1 MKRSL
6 FAAVMVLLALC
17 PIHAYARDAFAGQW
31 DAVVAPGE
39 DAAQA
44 KEKEF
49 KDVLTFK
56 GDQFMSKAME
66 KHGFKSTKYEENQ
79 QYGLAATFKAE
90 AKSEKNGTVTWTGQA
105 SANQMKGELVWKKP
119 DGTELHF
126 TFQATLKQ

>member
-1 MKRSL
+1 MNRAL
-6 FAAVMVLLALC
+6 IAAAALLLLISSSA
-17 PIHAYARDAFAGQW
+17 HARDAFAGSW
-31 DAVVAPGE
+31 DAVVTPGE

-66 KHGFKSTKYEENQ
+66 KHGFKAMKYEENQ

-90 AKSEKNGTVTWTGQA
+90 GKSEKNGSVTWTGQA

-119 DGTELHF
+119 DGKELHY